1 MYRNSVQQ
9 SINTQNVPK
18 FGTEKEKKMKTI
30 AIANLKGGTGKT
42 TTSVNLTY
50 SLAALGYR
58 VLIIDLD
65 PQCNSTRFFAKVNDS
80 GLTVQSIL
88 QEPKLINKSIYRTKY
103 KGISIIRG
111 SADEQCEGEYW
122 LEKAFGYLKK
132 NYDYCIIDT
141 RPVFDNL
148 TKNVFH
154 IADIM
159 LTPIKFDNFCR
170 DNLALVESY
179 INKYAKEQMQWKIF
193 ATMVA
198 NGKAQRKVMQDLIGK
213 HDYPIME
220 TCVSRSAVV
229 DNALE
234 LYKPV
239 LKHRST
245 SVVAQDYLEL
255 AKELV
260 QGEE

>member
-1 MYRNSVQQ
+1 
-9 SINTQNVPK
+9 
-18 FGTEKEKKMKTI
+18 MKTI
-30 AIANLKGGTGKT
+30 AIANLKGGTGKS

-50 SLAALGYR
+50 SLSVLGYR
-58 VLIIDLD
+58 VLLIDLD
-65 PQCNSTRFFAKVNDS
+65 PQCNSTKFFAKVNNQGQTIQD
-80 GLTVQSIL
+80 IL
-88 QEPKLINKSIYRTKY
+88 QDPKMINKSIYRTKY
-103 KGISIIRG
+103 NKIDIIRG
-111 SADEQCEGEYW
+111 SAEEQCVGEHQ

-141 RPVFDNL
+141 RPVFDQL

-159 LTPIKFDNFCR
+159 LTPIIFDNFCR
-170 DNLALVESY
+170 DNLAFLEAF
-179 INKYAKEQMQWKIF
+179 INKYADEQMKWKIF

-198 NGKAQRKVMQDLIGK
+198 NRKAQRKVMQDLIGK

-220 TCVSRSAVV
+220 TCVSRSAIV

-239 LKHRST
+239 LKHRRT

-260 QGEE
+260 QE